1 MRPTRR
7 RACAPP
13 LLAQVDI
20 IISEWMGY
28 FLPYESML
36 DTVLVARDR
45 WLAPGGLLFPDKAS
59 LFLVAIEDADYKRE
73 KMGFWDNVC
82 ASRRSPA
89 PGSARAARAA
99 WRTATAASKLGR
111 SPLAARRSP
120 PLRVRPGRPQTASTC
135 RA

>member
-1 MRPTRR
+1 VRPTRR
-7 RACAPP
+7 RARAPP

-28 FLPYESML
+28 FLLYESML

-73 KMGFWDNVC
+73 KMDFWDNVC
-82 ASRRSPA
+82 AP
-89 PGSARAARAA
+89 PPPPLEPPLLPRAA
-99 WRTATAASKLGR
+99 
-111 SPLAARRSP
+111 P
-120 PLRVRPGRPQTASTC
+120 PPSAPPTDC
-135 RA
+135 